1 MHEYMSKNAITL
13 IVGEQQHN
21 HRLDVAITELLV
33 EKQSRS
39 QIQKWI
45 KQGLVIVNG
54 KIETKR
60 VPVVAGDVI
69 QIQKEEVA
77 LSKKYMLSDINFL
90 YETKEYSIIS
100 KPSGLIVHPAP
111 ATKGETLVDFLLD
124 RYPDMRNIGEDPTR
138 PGIVH
143 RLDKDASG
151 IMIVARTQN
160 SFDHLKNQFKLHKV
174 KKEYLIVVHGN
185 VTPRQGIINASLI
198 RSRNTGLFVAH
209 KSGRAARTQYY
220 VERSSKKY
228 SLVRVAPESGR
239 THQIRVHFFSRGFP
253 LVGDKLYK
261 REKEMPSFRLM
272 LHASFLGFYD
282 LLGEYHEY
290 KSGPDQEFLDIVD
303 TLMPS

>member
-1 MHEYMSKNAITL
+1 MLKNAITL
-13 IVGEQQHN
+13 IVCGQQHN
-21 HRLDVAITELLV
+21 HRLDIAITELLT

-45 KQGLVIVNG
+45 KQGLVTVNG

-60 VPVVAGDVI
+60 PLVVTNDVI
-69 QIQKEEVA
+69 QIENEKIIS
-77 LSKKYMLSDINFL
+77 SKKYELSDIIFL
-90 YETKEYSIIS
+90 HETKEYSIIS
-100 KPSGLIVHPAP
+100 KPPGLIVHPAP
-111 ATKGETLVDFLLD
+111 TTKSKTLVDFLLD

-151 IMIVARTQN
+151 IMIVARTQKC
-160 SFDHLKNQFKLHKV
+160 FDHLKNQFKLHKV

-185 VTPRQGIINASLI
+185 VTPHQGVIDAPLI

-209 KSGRAARTQYY
+209 KSGRTARTQYY

-261 REKEMPSFRLM
+261 REKEMPVLRLM

-290 KSGPDQEFLDIVD
+290 KSRADQEFLDIVN
-303 TLMPS
+303 TLIPS